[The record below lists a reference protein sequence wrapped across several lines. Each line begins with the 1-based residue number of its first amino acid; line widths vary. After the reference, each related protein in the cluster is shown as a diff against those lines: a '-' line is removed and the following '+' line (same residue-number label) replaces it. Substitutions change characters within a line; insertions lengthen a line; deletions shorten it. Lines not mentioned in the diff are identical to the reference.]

1 MNGDPGST
9 QILTHH
15 YGAQSETVSHLESL
29 RTMPT
34 SKSPLFSPS
43 GLSKHLRTGLVRL
56 SHHFLTTRMEPWGFI
71 KLSVQAYTLHMKLS
85 LCLSF
90 YLRHSLRGYMVGTT
104 TGFLVKT
111 MEALA
116 P

>member
-1 MNGDPGST
+1 
-9 QILTHH
+9 
-15 YGAQSETVSHLESL
+15 
-29 RTMPT
+29 
-34 SKSPLFSPS
+34 
-43 GLSKHLRTGLVRL
+43 
-56 SHHFLTTRMEPWGFI
+56 MEPWGFI